1 MGYFQ
6 VRYNS
11 IVVNYD
17 RRGFIRLATGS
28 SPKHTINA
36 FIIYSQICAIFVL
49 WKERKQTKRGR
60 VRPIFKKNADAK
72 KAKYVVEGSNCLI
85 SYKCSNLGICLF
97 LLFSHSNSNLNYI
110 NWKRQMLR
118 LGFEPRAAD
127 WKSLTIPLS
136 YAGRPNGLQ
145 VVCTI

>member
-72 KAKYVVEGSNCLI
+72 KAKYVVEGSNCFI
-85 SYKCSNLGICLF
+85 SCKCSNIGICLF
-97 LLFSHSNSNLNYI
+97 LLFSHSNLNLNYKGRCWDWDS
-110 NWKRQMLR
+110 NP
-118 LGFEPRAAD
+118 EPQVEVAD
-127 WKSLTIPLS
+127 DSTELCQSPKWFTSCLHHLTL
-136 YAGRPNGLQ
+136 
-145 VVCTI
+145 